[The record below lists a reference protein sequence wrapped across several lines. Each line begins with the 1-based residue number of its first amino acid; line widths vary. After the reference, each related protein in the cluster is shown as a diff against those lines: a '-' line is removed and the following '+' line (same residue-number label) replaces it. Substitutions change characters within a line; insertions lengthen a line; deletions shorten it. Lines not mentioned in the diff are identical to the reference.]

1 MLFNTFGNPS
11 HKTLMLVHG
20 LGVSSGRVGHRTT
33 EYAHHIDKIGACD
46 EVDDIGRAAGQQHG
60 AHGQHVERDASLA
73 ERREETR
80 SHLQTDGVDEED
92 EAKLLDEV
100 SRCRIEQE
108 TKVSRHDT
116 HEEYPRHTQRHAAKL
131 NPIESEADGDDQ
143 SHDEHRVG
151 HATTGEEVYQPF
163 HDDVFLYLNDYL

>member
-46 EVDDIGRAAGQQHG
+46 EVDDIRRAAGQQHG

-80 SHLQTDGVDEED
+80 SHLQADGVDEED

-108 TKVSRHDT
+108 AEVSRHDT

-131 NPIESEADGDDQ
+131 DPIESEAYGDDQ

-151 HATTGEEVYQPF
+151 HATTGEEVY
-163 HDDVFLYLNDYL
+163 